1 MHLGCSFDAHSLCRR
16 LGKIRPEFCQKSVME
31 FVEVPFTCLL
41 APNSSILS
49 SHRISRQLQIQSPA
63 IGRSSAPEESAILD
77 RDVTYSRT
85 RCHLLARKMS
95 LTHAQKVLVLVSVPL
110 IVQLGLLG
118 SLAFLF
124 DQAEKERAREAHAM
138 AIAHELN
145 NLMRNML
152 ERSTSNVLRHMTG
165 SSEYEK
171 VFKNS
176 SADMKG
182 QCAELIRL
190 TKDDPRER
198 AAMEKLAAHCLNL
211 HRDMGN
217 LRIAIDNDNAI
228 QVVQSW
234 KGARRGLNK
243 LYSYV
248 DDSLAR
254 EFAIGQ
260 KQAEQAAVTRS
271 YIEWL
276 LVFGAFGN
284 VALTIVLSMFFNR
297 DTTDRLNILTQNT
310 LRLASNQPLHTPLRG
325 TDEIANLDRFFRN
338 MARSLEESRRKERAI
353 IDNAVEIICS
363 IDENGRF
370 SAVNPASDALWGYS
384 PDELIGQRLVVLMPD
399 EDVDK
404 VSGVISGI
412 ISNQSQGN
420 FESRFRKKDGT
431 LTDMLWSAQ
440 WSQEERSLFC
450 VAHDVNE
457 RKKLERLRRDFI
469 AMISHDLKTPLT
481 SIQIFHELL
490 SAGAFGKIN
499 EDGHESLEIA
509 DENITRLLEMV
520 QELLDVEKIE
530 TGELELSLEHAD
542 LGDIISNS
550 IDSVRA
556 IAERKDI
563 KIEFSPDG
571 EYVLNLDKDRIAQ
584 VLINLLSNALK
595 YSENGQKIQVQVRG
609 ASSSAESGSS
619 TNGAGRSGG
628 TEESYR
634 FSDRDGTIEVSV
646 IDHGRGVPLDKQ
658 DAIFERFKQA
668 DAREDRKKGGTG
680 LGLAICKAIVERHGG
695 QIGVES
701 TPGEGSRFWF
711 RLPGD
716 VET

>member
-1 MHLGCSFDAHSLCRR
+1 
-16 LGKIRPEFCQKSVME
+16 
-31 FVEVPFTCLL
+31 
-41 APNSSILS
+41 
-49 SHRISRQLQIQSPA
+49 
-63 IGRSSAPEESAILD
+63 
-77 RDVTYSRT
+77 
-85 RCHLLARKMS
+85 MS
-95 LTHAQKVLVLVSVPL
+95 LTHAHKVLILVSAPL

-176 SADMKG
+176 SADMKD
-182 QCAELIRL
+182 QCAELIKL

-198 AAMEKLAAHCLNL
+198 AAMEILAKHCLSL

-217 LRIAIDNDNAI
+217 VRIAIDHDNAI
-228 QVVQSW
+228 EVIQSW
-234 KGARRGLNK
+234 KRVRKGLNR
-243 LYSYV
+243 LYTYV

-310 LRLASNQPLHTPLRG
+310 VRLASNQQLHSPLRG
-325 TDEIANLDRFFRN
+325 SDELANLDRFFRN

-363 IDENGRF
+363 IDEHGRF
-370 SAVNPASDALWGYS
+370 SAVNPACDALWGYT
-384 PDELIGQRLVVLMPD
+384 PDELTGQRLTALMPD
-399 EDVDK
+399 EDAER
-404 VSGVISGI
+404 VSGVIGGI

-431 LTDMLWSAQ
+431 LTEMLWSAH
-440 WSQEERSLFC
+440 WSQAERSLFC

-457 RKKLERLRRDFI
+457 RKKLERLRRDFV

-481 SIQIFHELL
+481 SIQMFHSLL
-490 SAGAFGKIN
+490 AADAFGKIN

-509 DENITRLLEMV
+509 DENVTRLLEMV
-520 QELLDVEKIE
+520 RELLDVEKIE
-530 TGELELSLEHAD
+530 TGELELTLERAD

-550 IDSVRA
+550 IDSVRS

-563 KIEFSPDG
+563 KIEYSQND
-571 EYVLNLDKDRIAQ
+571 EYVLKLDKDRIGQ

-595 YSENGQKIQVQVRG
+595 YSENGQKIQVQVSDGGSG
-609 ASSSAESGSS
+609 AEPRTDEENASNKRENFGS
-619 TNGAGRSGG
+619 TRP
-628 TEESYR
+628 
-634 FSDRDGTIEVSV
+634 DGTGPDGTLRAVEVSV

-658 DAIFERFKQA
+658 ELIFERFKQA

-695 QIGVES
+695 QIGIDS

>member
-1 MHLGCSFDAHSLCRR
+1 
-16 LGKIRPEFCQKSVME
+16 
-31 FVEVPFTCLL
+31 
-41 APNSSILS
+41 
-49 SHRISRQLQIQSPA
+49 
-63 IGRSSAPEESAILD
+63 
-77 RDVTYSRT
+77 
-85 RCHLLARKMS
+85 MS
-95 LTHAQKVLVLVSVPL
+95 LTHAQKVLILVAAPL

-118 SLAFLF
+118 TLAFLF
-124 DQAEKERAREAHAM
+124 DQSEKERAREAHAM

-176 SADMKG
+176 SVTMKD

-198 AAMEKLAAHCLNL
+198 AAMEKLAAHCIVL
-211 HRDMGN
+211 HREMGN
-217 LRIAIDNDNAI
+217 LRISIDQDNAI
-228 QVVQSW
+228 EVVQSW
-234 KGARRGLNK
+234 KRVRKGLNR

-254 EFAIGQ
+254 EYAMGQ
-260 KQAEQAAVTRS
+260 KQAEQAAVLRS
-271 YIEWL
+271 YIEAL
-276 LVFGAFGN
+276 LVVGAIGN
-284 VALTIVLSMFFNR
+284 VVLTIVLSMFFNR
-297 DTTDRLNILTQNT
+297 DTTDRLNLLTQNT
-310 LRLASNQPLHTPLRG
+310 VRLASNQPLHSPLRG
-325 TDEIANLDRFFRN
+325 SDELANLDRFFRN

-363 IDENGRF
+363 IDEHGRF
-370 SAVNPASDALWGYS
+370 SAVNPACDAVWGYS
-384 PDELIGQRLVVLMPD
+384 PDELVGQRLTTLMPD
-399 EDVDK
+399 EDAEK
-404 VSGVISGI
+404 ISSVIGGI

-431 LTDMLWSAQ
+431 LTEMLWSAH

-457 RKKLERLRRDFI
+457 RKKLERLRRDFV

-481 SIQIFHELL
+481 SIQMFHSLL
-490 SAGAFGKIN
+490 AADAFGKIN

-509 DENITRLLEMV
+509 DDNVTRLLAMV
-520 QELLDVEKIE
+520 KELLDVEKIE
-530 TGELELSLEHAD
+530 TGELELSLERTE
-542 LGDIISNS
+542 LSEVISTS
-550 IDSVRA
+550 IDSVRP

-563 KIEFSPDG
+563 KIEYSQIDD
-571 EYVLNLDKDRIAQ
+571 YVLNLDKDRISQ

-595 YSENGQKIQVQVRG
+595 YSENGQKIQVLVKG
-609 ASSSAESGSS
+609 DGWESDDDDDEYSDEASKSKVAQSKSEADDAKSKKSESNGSVPK
-619 TNGAGRSGG
+619 TV
-628 TEESYR
+628 
-634 FSDRDGTIEVSV
+634 EVSI
-646 IDHGRGVPLDKQ
+646 IDQGRGVPLDKQ
-658 DAIFERFKQA
+658 ETIFERFKQA
-668 DAREDRKKGGTG
+668 DAREDQKKGGTG

-695 QIGVES
+695 QIGVQS
-701 TPGEGSRFWF
+701 SPGEGSRFWF